1 MNNTHD
7 SHTQTAFNHTTHTQT
22 DFEQTGFAFENEN
35 LYTSIVT
42 SIQNILADIKHSYTT
57 TADNL
62 VDEIWVTGSQKQVND
77 ALNQFVVQNVDM
89 VLELCLELFDDYL
102 RLYCTADVLGMHL
115 SVASNFKLTEA
126 RLDRHVQRFAFEQI
140 SNTDIITLHSKS
152 WWKTPAI
159 KFAVSAYRTLLRKD
173 PLPFL
178 LSLSP
183 KLKGKPF
190 IEYKGNVIY
199 LEIGRWLPDDIKD
212 YLKKAQVNHCVVKKE
227 QLILKVQPN
236 FSDILSFGDP
246 NSPIIT
252 EKDNPN
258 RADDADDKET

>member
-1 MNNTHD
+1 MNSTDTTQEYAPFKETD
-7 SHTQTAFNHTTHTQT
+7 SKETAFYFDN
-22 DFEQTGFAFENEN
+22 DN
-35 LYTSIVT
+35 LMESVVAG
-42 SIQNILADIKHSYTT
+42 IQNTLGNLKHSYAT
-57 TADNL
+57 TAGNL
-62 VDEIWVTGSQKQVND
+62 VDEIWVTGSQAQINN
-77 ALNQFVVQNVDM
+77 ALNRFVVKNVGM
-89 VLELCLELFDDYL
+89 VLELRLELFDGFL
-102 RLYCTADVLGMHL
+102 RLYCTADILGMHL
-115 SVASNFKLTEA
+115 SVASNFKLTQA
-126 RLDRHVQRFAFEQI
+126 RLDRHVQQFAFEQI

-159 KFAVSAYRTLLRKD
+159 KFTISAYRTLLKKD

-199 LEIGRWLPDDIKD
+199 LEIGRWLPDDIKN
-212 YLKKAQVNHCVVKKE
+212 YLKKAQVNHAIVKKE

-236 FSDILSFGDP
+236 FGDILSFGDP
-246 NSPIIT
+246 NADVIT

-258 RADDADDKET
+258 QSK

>member
-1 MNNTHD
+1 MNNTYD
-7 SHTQTAFNHTTHTQT
+7 SRTQADFS
-22 DFEQTGFAFENEN
+22 DEPAGFEQTGFAFENEN
-35 LYTSIVT
+35 LFDNITT
-42 SIQNILADIKHSYTT
+42 SIQNALTNIKHSYTH
-57 TADNL
+57 TAGDL
-62 VDEIWVTGSQKQVND
+62 IDEIYVTGSQEQIND
-77 ALNQFVVQNVDM
+77 ALNQFVVQNVGM
-89 VLELCLELFDDYL
+89 VLDLHLELFDGFL
-102 RLYCTADVLGMHL
+102 RLYCTADVLDMHL
-115 SVASNFKLTEA
+115 SVACNFKLTEA

-140 SNTDIITLHSKS
+140 SDTDIITLHSKS

-159 KFAVSAYRTLLRKD
+159 KFAVPAYRTLLRKD

-199 LEIGRWLPDDIKD
+199 LEIGRWLPDDIKG
-212 YLKKAQVNHCVVKKE
+212 YLKKAQVNHAIVKKE
-227 QLILKVQPN
+227 QLVLKVQPN
-236 FSDILSFGDP
+236 FGDILSLGDP

-258 RADDADDKET
+258 KAGDKEA

>member
-1 MNNTHD
+1 MNSTDNAQEYV
-7 SHTQTAFNHTTHTQT
+7 SFKETTSKEAEFYF
-22 DFEQTGFAFENEN
+22 DNDN
-35 LYTSIVT
+35 LMESVVAG
-42 SIQNILADIKHSYTT
+42 IQNTLGNLKHSYAT
-57 TADNL
+57 TAGNL
-62 VDEIWVTGSQKQVND
+62 VDEIWVTGSQAQINN
-77 ALNQFVVQNVDM
+77 ALNRFVVKNVGM
-89 VLELCLELFDDYL
+89 VLELRLELFDGFL
-102 RLYCTADVLGMHL
+102 RLYCTADILGMHL

-126 RLDRHVQRFAFEQI
+126 RLDRHIQQFAFEQI

-152 WWKTPAI
+152 WWKTPVI
-159 KFAVSAYRTLLRKD
+159 KFAISAYRLLLKKD

-199 LEIGRWLPDDIKD
+199 LEIGRWLPDDIKN
-212 YLKKAQVNHCVVKKE
+212 YLKKAQVNHAIVKKE

-236 FSDILSFGDP
+236 FGDILSFGDP

-258 RADDADDKET
+258 KVDDKEV